1 MRKQIVP
8 LLGGLG
14 AALLL
19 ALSLLSGFA
28 RGADGETMPRDRWS
42 AEELDTLATLSL
54 RRLPPAAADP
64 SNAVEAL
71 PAAAELGRRL
81 FNDARLSRNQAVSCA
96 SCHDAKRQFQD
107 GLPLGRGL
115 GTGARRT
122 MPIAD
127 AGRAAWLFWD
137 GRKDSLWSQALG
149 PLEDQAEHGGNRT
162 RYAHLLRAHYRGEYE
177 AVFGALPALAHLPQD
192 AGPLGTPAERSAWAG
207 LDAKSRDE
215 VSRVFANMGKA
226 IAAYEKTLVHGE
238 ARIDRYVEATLAAD
252 ASAQQVL
259 TPREVDGLRLFIGK
273 GQCITCHNGALFTD
287 QQFHNTGVPP
297 RQPAQPDRGR
307 AAAIDKV
314 QKDEFNCLG
323 PFGDAA
329 AGQCQ
334 ELRFMVTDEA
344 ALEGAFKT
352 PGLRNVASRAP
363 YMHAGQLTSLGQVV
377 AHYVAAPPAA
387 VGHSELS
394 RGPHSQRPPIRL
406 SAREVDDLVAFLG
419 TLEGPIV
426 EASGR
431 RPP

>member
-1 MRKQIVP
+1 MRKKIVS

-19 ALSLLSGFA
+19 ALPLPSGFA
-28 RGADGETMPRDRWS
+28 RGPAGEATPRDRWS
-42 AEELDTLATLSL
+42 AAELDTLATLSL

-96 SCHDAKRQFQD
+96 SCHDAQRQFQD
-107 GLPLGRGL
+107 GLPLGRGIDS
-115 GTGARRT
+115 GTRRT

-149 PLEDQAEHGGNRT
+149 PLEDRAEHGGNRT
-162 RYAHLLRAHYRGEYE
+162 RYAHLLQAHYRAEYE
-177 AVFGALPALAHLPQD
+177 AIFGALPELSQLPQD
-192 AGPLGTPAERSAWAG
+192 AGPLGTPAERSAWAS

-215 VSRVFANMGKA
+215 LSRVFANLGKA

-259 TPREVDGLRLFIGK
+259 TPREVKGLRLFIGK
-273 GQCITCHNGALFTD
+273 AQCITCHNGALFTD

-297 RQPAQPDRGR
+297 RRPARPDRGR

-314 QKDEFNCLG
+314 RNDEFNCLG
-323 PFGDAA
+323 PFSDAA
-329 AGQCQ
+329 AAQCR

-344 ALEGAFKT
+344 ALEGAFRT

-363 YMHAGQLTSLGQVV
+363 YMHAGQLASLEQVV
-377 AHYVAAPPAA
+377 AHYAAAPPAA
-387 VGHSELS
+387 AGHSELS
-394 RGPHSQRPPIRL
+394 HDEHGPRRPIRL
-406 SAREVDDLVAFLG
+406 SAREVEDLVAFLG
-419 TLEGPIV
+419 TLEGPVV
-426 EASGR
+426 EVSATLQR
-431 RPP
+431 